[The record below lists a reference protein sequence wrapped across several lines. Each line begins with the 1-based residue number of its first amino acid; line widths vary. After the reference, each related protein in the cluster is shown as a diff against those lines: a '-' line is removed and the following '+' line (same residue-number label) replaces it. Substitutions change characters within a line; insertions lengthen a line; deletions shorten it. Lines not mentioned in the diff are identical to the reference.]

1 MSARKAEIETEECER
16 LADLATALSEF
27 SSRVKAG
34 ETLTEEDWKEI
45 GVILAGVTDVLE
57 PELYLIKEQLV
68 DKLKR

>member
-1 MSARKAEIETEECER
+1 MSDRKAEIGSEECER
-16 LADLATALSEF
+16 VADLAAALSEF

-45 GVILAGVTDVLE
+45 SVILAGLTDVLE
-57 PELYLIKEQLV
+57 PELYLIKEQFL